1 MRQAEP
7 VVVVGGGLGGLAA
20 AIRCA
25 VAGQPTI
32 LIEARAHLGGK
43 LNIVRDQ
50 GFVWDIGPSL
60 LTMPWVLDDLLKV
73 AGSSLAAE
81 LDVVALPSACRYL
94 WDDGTRLD
102 AMASLPAL
110 VQNIAAINPR
120 DVANFMRFM
129 AYAQQL
135 WDLSADKFLD
145 NPITGWHS
153 LFNWRMLR
161 DGWRLDGMRTMDAA
175 VGSFF
180 VSPHLRQ
187 VMNRFATYNGSSP
200 YRTPATFNL
209 IAWAEFG
216 LGAFYP
222 RGGLYRIAEVLQATA
237 QRVGVDIRTATAV
250 TKIQHLHG
258 RVCGVTTSTGE
269 TIATQRVISN
279 VDPQVTLAKLVDGG
293 ATRAARLAQ
302 RELSTSGFVVLW
314 GLRQRYNQIDHH
326 TICFSPNYRA
336 EFADTDAGRL
346 HATPTIYLNQTV
358 GYDVDHAPAGGQNI
372 FALVNVPATRGSDI
386 DWATEA
392 PRYAAQMASQ
402 LETRFGLT
410 DLRKNIV
417 VQHLITP
424 HDLAQ
429 FYNAPGGSI
438 YGLAS
443 NSPLSAFMRPTQCD
457 AQIDGLYYCGG
468 GTHPGGGIP
477 LALLSGKHAA
487 QLLMS
492 RTPRK

>member
-1 MRQAEP
+1 MRQSER
-7 VVVVGGGLGGLAA
+7 VVVVGGGLDGLAA

-25 VAGQPTI
+25 VAGRPTT
-32 LIEARAHLGGK
+32 LIEARPNVGGK

-60 LTMPWVLDDLLKV
+60 LTMPWVLDDLLRV

-81 LDVVALPSACRYL
+81 LDVVSLPSACRYL
-94 WDDGTRLD
+94 WADGTRFD

-110 VQNIAAINPR
+110 IQSIAAINSR
-120 DVANFMRFM
+120 DVGNFMRFM
-129 AYAQQL
+129 QYSQQL
-135 WDLSADKFLD
+135 WDLSADQFLYT
-145 NPITGWHS
+145 PMTGWQS
-153 LFNWRMLR
+153 LLDWRVLR
-161 DGWRLDGMRTMDAA
+161 DGWRLDGLRTMDVA
-175 VGSFF
+175 VRNFF
-180 VSPHLRQ
+180 ESPQLQQ

-222 RGGLYRIAEVLQATA
+222 RGGLYRIAEVLHATA

-250 TKIQHLHG
+250 TGIQHQQG
-258 RVCGVTTSTGE
+258 RVSGVTTSDGE

-279 VDPQVTLAKLVDGG
+279 VDPQVTLAKLLDGG
-293 ATRAARLAQ
+293 ARRAQRLAQ

-314 GLRQRYNQIDHH
+314 GLRQRYDQLDHH
-326 TICFSPNYRA
+326 TICFSPDYRA

-346 HATPTIYLNQTV
+346 HDTPTIYLNHTV
-358 GYDVDHAPAGGQNI
+358 GYDLDHAPVGGQNI
-372 FALVNVPATRGSDI
+372 FALVNVPATRGSQI
-386 DWATEA
+386 DW
-392 PRYAAQMASQ
+392 PNVAAQYADQLVSQ
-402 LETRFGLT
+402 LETRFGLAGF
-410 DLRKNIV
+410 RQNIV
-417 VQHLITP
+417 VQHILTP

-429 FYNAPGGSI
+429 RYNAPGGSI

-443 NSPLSAFMRPTQCD
+443 NSTLSAFMRPPQRD
-457 AQIDGLYYCGG
+457 PQIAGLYYCGG

-487 QLLMS
+487 QLVI
-492 RTPRK
+492 

>member
-1 MRQAEP
+1 MRQSER

-25 VAGQPTI
+25 VAGRPTT
-32 LIEARAHLGGK
+32 LIEARPNVGGK

-60 LTMPWVLDDLLKV
+60 LTMPWVLDDLLRV

-81 LDVVALPSACRYL
+81 LDVVSLPSACRYL
-94 WDDGTRLD
+94 WADGTRFD

-110 VQNIAAINPR
+110 IQSIAAINSR
-120 DVANFMRFM
+120 DVGNFMRFM
-129 AYAQQL
+129 QYSQQL
-135 WDLSADKFLD
+135 WDLSADQFLYT
-145 NPITGWHS
+145 PMTGWQS
-153 LFNWRMLR
+153 LLDWRVLR
-161 DGWRLDGMRTMDAA
+161 DGWRLDGLRTMDVA
-175 VGSFF
+175 VRNFF
-180 VSPHLRQ
+180 ESPQLQQ

-222 RGGLYRIAEVLQATA
+222 RGGLYRIAEVLHATA

-250 TKIQHLHG
+250 TGIQHQQG
-258 RVCGVTTSTGE
+258 RVSGVTTSDGE

-279 VDPQVTLAKLVDGG
+279 VDPQVTLAKLLDGG
-293 ATRAARLAQ
+293 ARRAQRLAQ

-314 GLRQRYNQIDHH
+314 GLRQRYDQLDHH
-326 TICFSPNYRA
+326 TICFSPDYRA

-346 HATPTIYLNQTV
+346 HDTPTIYLNHTV
-358 GYDVDHAPAGGQNI
+358 GYDLDHAPVGGQNI
-372 FALVNVPATRGSDI
+372 FALVNVPATRGSQI
-386 DWATEA
+386 DW
-392 PRYAAQMASQ
+392 PNVAAQYADQLVSQ
-402 LETRFGLT
+402 LETRFGLAGF
-410 DLRKNIV
+410 RQNIV
-417 VQHLITP
+417 VQHILTP

-429 FYNAPGGSI
+429 RYNAPGGSI

-443 NSPLSAFMRPTQCD
+443 NSTLSAFMRPPQRD
-457 AQIDGLYYCGG
+457 PQIAGLYYCGG

-487 QLLMS
+487 QLVI
-492 RTPRK
+492 

>member
-1 MRQAEP
+1 MRQAEH

-25 VAGQPTI
+25 VAGRPTT
-32 LIEARAHLGGK
+32 LIEARPNVGGK

-60 LTMPWVLDDLLKV
+60 LTMPWVLDDLLRV

-81 LDVVALPSACRYL
+81 LDVVALPSACRYM
-94 WDDGTRLD
+94 WADGTRFD

-110 VQNIAAINPR
+110 IQSIAAINPR
-120 DVANFMRFM
+120 DVGNFMRFM
-129 AYAQQL
+129 QYSQQL
-135 WDLSADKFLD
+135 WDLSANQFLYT
-145 NPITGWHS
+145 PMTGWQS
-153 LFNWRMLR
+153 LLDWRVLR
-161 DGWRLDGMRTMDAA
+161 DGWRLDGLRTMDVA
-175 VGSFF
+175 VRSFF
-180 VSPHLRQ
+180 ESPQLQQ

-216 LGAFYP
+216 FGAFYP

-237 QRVGVDIRTATAV
+237 LRVGVDIRTATTV
-250 TKIQHLHG
+250 TGIHHQHG

-279 VDPQVTLAKLVDGG
+279 VDPQVTLATLLDGG
-293 ATRAARLAQ
+293 ARRAQRLAQ

-314 GLRQRYNQIDHH
+314 GLRQRYDQLDHH
-326 TICFSPNYRA
+326 TICFSPDYRA

-346 HATPTIYLNQTV
+346 HATPTIYLNHTV
-358 GYDVDHAPAGGQNI
+358 GYDFDHAPVGGQNI
-372 FALVNVPATRGSDI
+372 FALVNVPATRGSQI
-386 DWATEA
+386 DWPNVAA
-392 PRYAAQMASQ
+392 GYADQMARQ
-402 LETRFGLT
+402 LETRFGLAGF
-410 DLRKNIV
+410 RQNIV
-417 VQHLITP
+417 VQHILTP

-429 FYNAPGGSI
+429 RYNAPGGSI

-443 NSPLSAFMRPTQCD
+443 NSALSAFMRPPQRD
-457 AQIDGLYYCGG
+457 PQIAGLYYCGG

-487 QLLMS
+487 QLVE
-492 RTPRK
+492 

>member
-1 MRQAEP
+1 MRQSER

-25 VAGQPTI
+25 VAGRPTT
-32 LIEARAHLGGK
+32 LIEARPNVGGK

-60 LTMPWVLDDLLKV
+60 LTMPWVLDDLLRV

-81 LDVVALPSACRYL
+81 LDVVSLPSACRYL
-94 WDDGTRLD
+94 WADGTRFD

-110 VQNIAAINPR
+110 IQSIAAINSR
-120 DVANFMRFM
+120 DVGNFMRFM
-129 AYAQQL
+129 QYSQQL
-135 WDLSADKFLD
+135 WDLSADQFLYT
-145 NPITGWHS
+145 PMTGWQS
-153 LFNWRMLR
+153 LLDWRVLR
-161 DGWRLDGMRTMDAA
+161 DGWRLDGLRTMDVA
-175 VGSFF
+175 VRNFF
-180 VSPHLRQ
+180 ESPQLQQ

-222 RGGLYRIAEVLQATA
+222 RGGLYRIAEVLHATA

-250 TKIQHLHG
+250 TGIQHQQG
-258 RVCGVTTSTGE
+258 RVSGVTTSDGE

-279 VDPQVTLAKLVDGG
+279 VDPQVTLAKLLDGG
-293 ATRAARLAQ
+293 ARRAQRLAQ

-314 GLRQRYNQIDHH
+314 GLRQRYDQLDHH
-326 TICFSPNYRA
+326 TICFSPDYRA

-346 HATPTIYLNQTV
+346 HDTPTIYLNHTV
-358 GYDVDHAPAGGQNI
+358 GYDLDHAPVGGQNI
-372 FALVNVPATRGSDI
+372 FALVNVPATRGSQI
-386 DWATEA
+386 DW
-392 PRYAAQMASQ
+392 PNVAAQYADQLVSQ
-402 LETRFGLT
+402 LETRFGLAGF
-410 DLRKNIV
+410 RQNIV
-417 VQHLITP
+417 VQHILTP

-429 FYNAPGGSI
+429 RYNAPGGSI

-443 NSPLSAFMRPTQCD
+443 NSTLSAFMRPPQRD
-457 AQIDGLYYCGG
+457 PQIAGLYYCGG

-487 QLLMS
+487 QLVV
-492 RTPRK
+492 

>member
-1 MRQAEP
+1 MRQAEH

-25 VAGQPTI
+25 VAGRPTT
-32 LIEARAHLGGK
+32 LIEARPNVGGK

-60 LTMPWVLDDLLKV
+60 LTMPWVLDDLLRV

-81 LDVVALPSACRYL
+81 LDVVALPSACRYM
-94 WDDGTRLD
+94 WADGTRFD

-110 VQNIAAINPR
+110 IQSIAAINPR
-120 DVANFMRFM
+120 DVGNFMRFM
-129 AYAQQL
+129 QYSQQL
-135 WDLSADKFLD
+135 WDLSANQFLYT
-145 NPITGWHS
+145 PMTGWQS
-153 LFNWRMLR
+153 LLDWRVLR
-161 DGWRLDGMRTMDAA
+161 DGWRLDGLRTMDVA
-175 VGSFF
+175 VRSFF
-180 VSPHLRQ
+180 ESPQLQQ

-216 LGAFYP
+216 FGAFYP

-237 QRVGVDIRTATAV
+237 ARVGVDIRTATTV
-250 TKIQHLHG
+250 TGIHHQHG

-279 VDPQVTLAKLVDGG
+279 VDPQVTLAKLLDGG
-293 ATRAARLAQ
+293 AGRAQRLAR

-314 GLRQRYNQIDHH
+314 GLRERYAQIDHH
-326 TICFSPNYRA
+326 TICFSPDYRA

-346 HATPTIYLNQTV
+346 HATPTIYLNHTV
-358 GYDVDHAPAGGQNI
+358 GYDFDHAPVGGQNI
-372 FALVNVPATRGSDI
+372 FALVNVPATRGSQI
-386 DWATEA
+386 DWPNVAA
-392 PRYAAQMASQ
+392 GYADQMARQ
-402 LETRFGLT
+402 LETRFGLAGF
-410 DLRKNIV
+410 RQNIV
-417 VQHLITP
+417 VQHILTP

-429 FYNAPGGSI
+429 RYNAPGGSI

-443 NSPLSAFMRPTQCD
+443 NSALSAFMRPPQRD
-457 AQIDGLYYCGG
+457 PQIAGLYYCGG

-487 QLLMS
+487 QLVE
-492 RTPRK
+492 

>member
-1 MRQAEP
+1 MRQSER

-25 VAGQPTI
+25 VAGRPTT
-32 LIEARAHLGGK
+32 LIEARPNVGGK

-60 LTMPWVLDDLLKV
+60 LTMPWVLDDLLRV

-81 LDVVALPSACRYL
+81 LDVVALPSACRYM
-94 WDDGTRLD
+94 WADGTRFD

-110 VQNIAAINPR
+110 IQSIAAINPR
-120 DVANFMRFM
+120 DVGNFMRFM
-129 AYAQQL
+129 QYSQQL
-135 WDLSADKFLD
+135 WDLSADQFLD
-145 NPITGWHS
+145 TPMTGWQS
-153 LFNWRMLR
+153 LLDWRVLR
-161 DGWRLDGMRTMDAA
+161 DGWRLDGLRTMDVA
-175 VGSFF
+175 VRSFF
-180 VSPHLRQ
+180 ESPQLQQ

-216 LGAFYP
+216 FGAFYP
-222 RGGLYRIAEVLQATA
+222 RGGLYRIAEVLHATA
-237 QRVGVDIRTATAV
+237 LRVGVDIRTATAV
-250 TKIQHLHG
+250 TGIQHQQG
-258 RVCGVTTSTGE
+258 RVSGVTTSDGE

-279 VDPQVTLAKLVDGG
+279 VDPQVTLAKLLDGG
-293 ATRAARLAQ
+293 ARRAQRLAQ

-314 GLRQRYNQIDHH
+314 GLRQRYDQLDHH
-326 TICFSPNYRA
+326 TICFSPDYRA

-346 HATPTIYLNQTV
+346 HDTPTIYLNHTV
-358 GYDVDHAPAGGQNI
+358 GYDLDHAPVGGQNI
-372 FALVNVPATRGSDI
+372 FALVNVPATRGSQI
-386 DWATEA
+386 DW
-392 PRYAAQMASQ
+392 PNVAAQYADQLVSQ
-402 LETRFGLT
+402 LETRFGLAGF
-410 DLRKNIV
+410 RQNIV
-417 VQHLITP
+417 VQHILTP

-429 FYNAPGGSI
+429 RYNAPGGSI

-443 NSPLSAFMRPTQCD
+443 NSTLSAFMRPPQRD
-457 AQIDGLYYCGG
+457 PQIAGLYYCGG

-487 QLLMS
+487 QLVI
-492 RTPRK
+492 

>member
-1 MRQAEP
+1 MRQSER

-25 VAGQPTI
+25 VAGRPTT
-32 LIEARAHLGGK
+32 LIEARPNVGGK

-60 LTMPWVLDDLLKV
+60 LTMPWVLDDLLQA

-94 WDDGTRLD
+94 WADGMRFD

-110 VQNIAAINPR
+110 IQSIAAINPR
-120 DVANFMRFM
+120 DVGNFMRFM
-129 AYAQQL
+129 QYSQQL
-135 WDLSADKFLD
+135 WDLSADNFLD
-145 NPITGWHS
+145 TPMTGWQS
-153 LFNWRMLR
+153 LLDWRVLR
-161 DGWRLDGMRTMDAA
+161 DGWRLDGLRTMDVA
-175 VGSFF
+175 VRSFF
-180 VSPHLRQ
+180 ESPQLQQ

-222 RGGLYRIAEVLQATA
+222 RGGLYRIAEVLHATA
-237 QRVGVDIRTATAV
+237 QRVGVDIKTATRV
-250 TKIQHLHG
+250 TGIQHQQG
-258 RVCGVTTSTGE
+258 RVSGVTTSDGD

-279 VDPQVTLAKLVDGG
+279 VDPQVTLATLLDGG
-293 ATRAARLAQ
+293 ARRAQRLAQ

-314 GLRQRYNQIDHH
+314 GLRQRYDQLDHH
-326 TICFSPNYRA
+326 TICFSPDYRA

-346 HATPTIYLNQTV
+346 HATPTIYLNHTV
-358 GYDVDHAPAGGQNI
+358 GYDFDHAPVGGQNI
-372 FALVNVPATRGSDI
+372 FALVNVPATRGSQI
-386 DWATEA
+386 DW
-392 PRYAAQMASQ
+392 PNVAAQYADQLVNQ
-402 LETRFGLT
+402 LETRFGLAGF
-410 DLRKNIV
+410 RQNIV
-417 VQHLITP
+417 VQHILTP

-429 FYNAPGGSI
+429 RYNAPGGSI

-443 NSPLSAFMRPTQCD
+443 NSALSAFMRPPQRD
-457 AQIDGLYYCGG
+457 PQIAGLYYCGG

-487 QLLMS
+487 QLVE
-492 RTPRK
+492 

>member
-1 MRQAEP
+1 MRQSER

-25 VAGQPTI
+25 VAGRPTT
-32 LIEARAHLGGK
+32 LIEARPNVGGK

-60 LTMPWVLDDLLKV
+60 LTMPWVLDDLLRV

-81 LDVVALPSACRYL
+81 LDVVALPSACRYM
-94 WDDGTRLD
+94 WADGTRFD

-110 VQNIAAINPR
+110 IQSIAAINPR
-120 DVANFMRFM
+120 DVGNFMRFM
-129 AYAQQL
+129 QYSQQL
-135 WDLSADKFLD
+135 WDLSADNFLD
-145 NPITGWHS
+145 TPMTGWQS
-153 LFNWRMLR
+153 LLDWRVLR
-161 DGWRLDGMRTMDAA
+161 DGWRLDGLRTMDVA
-175 VGSFF
+175 VRSFF
-180 VSPHLRQ
+180 ESPHLQQ

-222 RGGLYRIAEVLQATA
+222 RGGLYRIAEVLHATA
-237 QRVGVDIRTATAV
+237 HRVGVDIKTATRV
-250 TKIQHLHG
+250 TDIQHQQG
-258 RVCGVTTSTGE
+258 RVSGVTTSDGD

-279 VDPQVTLAKLVDGG
+279 VDPQVTLATLLDGG
-293 ATRAARLAQ
+293 ARRAQRLAQ

-314 GLRQRYNQIDHH
+314 GLRQRYDQLDHH
-326 TICFSPNYRA
+326 TICFSPDYRA

-346 HATPTIYLNQTV
+346 HATPTIYLNHTV
-358 GYDVDHAPAGGQNI
+358 GYDFDHAPVGGQNI
-372 FALVNVPATRGSDI
+372 FALVNVPATRRSQI
-386 DWATEA
+386 DW
-392 PRYAAQMASQ
+392 PNVAAQYADQLVNQ
-402 LETRFGLT
+402 LETRFGLAGF
-410 DLRKNIV
+410 RQNIV
-417 VQHLITP
+417 VQHILTP

-429 FYNAPGGSI
+429 LYNAPGGAI

-443 NSPLSAFMRPTQCD
+443 NTPLSAFMRPTQRD
-457 AQIDGLYYCGG
+457 AQIAGLYYCGG

-487 QLLMS
+487 QLVE
-492 RTPRK
+492 

>member
-1 MRQAEP
+1 MRQSER

-25 VAGQPTI
+25 VAGRPTT
-32 LIEARAHLGGK
+32 LIEARPNVGGK

-60 LTMPWVLDDLLKV
+60 LTMPWVLDDLLRV

-81 LDVVALPSACRYL
+81 LDVVALPSACRYM
-94 WDDGTRLD
+94 WADGTRFD

-110 VQNIAAINPR
+110 IQSIAAINPR
-120 DVANFMRFM
+120 DVGNFMRFM
-129 AYAQQL
+129 QYSQQL
-135 WDLSADKFLD
+135 WDLSADQFLD
-145 NPITGWHS
+145 TPMTGWQS
-153 LFNWRMLR
+153 LLDWRVLR
-161 DGWRLDGMRTMDAA
+161 DGWRLDGLRTMDVA
-175 VGSFF
+175 VRSFF
-180 VSPHLRQ
+180 ESPQLQQ

-216 LGAFYP
+216 FGAFYP
-222 RGGLYRIAEVLQATA
+222 RGGLYRIAEVLHATA
-237 QRVGVDIRTATAV
+237 LRVGVDIRTATAV
-250 TKIQHLHG
+250 TGIQHQQG
-258 RVCGVTTSTGE
+258 RVSGVTTSDGE

-279 VDPQVTLAKLVDGG
+279 VDPQVTLAKLLDGG
-293 ATRAARLAQ
+293 ARRAQRLAQ

-314 GLRQRYNQIDHH
+314 GLRQRYDQLDHH
-326 TICFSPNYRA
+326 TICFSPDYRA

-346 HATPTIYLNQTV
+346 HDTPTIYLNHTV
-358 GYDVDHAPAGGQNI
+358 GYDLDHAPVGGQNI
-372 FALVNVPATRGSDI
+372 FALVNVPATRGSQI
-386 DWATEA
+386 DW
-392 PRYAAQMASQ
+392 PNVAAQYADQLVSQ
-402 LETRFGLT
+402 LETRFGLAGF
-410 DLRKNIV
+410 RQNIV
-417 VQHLITP
+417 VQHILTP

-429 FYNAPGGSI
+429 RYNAPGGSI

-443 NSPLSAFMRPTQCD
+443 NSTLSAFMRPPQRD
-457 AQIDGLYYCGG
+457 PQIAGLYYCGG

-487 QLLMS
+487 QLVS
-492 RTPRK
+492 